1 MAIRDA
7 GRKVCELE
15 RGGGSVNVGERYSLA
30 WRYGHRIEAT
40 IVDVQSNTIVADC
53 DHRCAPDCYLLRDYP
68 SSLMLSGR
76 RTFLPREFAEQFVPM
91 AEDALALPPATSVEL
106 SI

>member
-1 MAIRDA
+1 MNIGD
-7 GRKVCELE
+7 C
-15 RGGGSVNVGERYSLA
+15 YSLR

-40 IVDVQSNTIVADC
+40 IVDVQSNAVVADC

-68 SSLMLSGR
+68 SSLILSGR
-76 RTFLPREFAEQFVPM
+76 RTFLPREFAEQFEPM
-91 AEDALALPPATSVEL
+91 AQDAFALPPAITVEL